1 MRILRYDS
9 NHPRG
14 MAIVVVLGMLLIGIG
29 LMIGFMKGSARF
41 NQNTLQ
47 KSAKLQSDLRTDSL
61 SDRVRR
67 AILQEVQL
75 RMAETGTTQNTAN
88 LSGTNILNS
97 DSLINLPIDQ
107 NQRILSIRCIGQG
120 PNPSGVCNSQNV
132 LPKIYD
138 FAVQTSDPDT
148 GTITVAHTEFQ
159 IQNAS
164 LSSYAF
170 FIKNELAPTIT
181 LGSAIFDGI
190 FGINFAPTPAGQ
202 TPPPD
207 QRVRFRPGAGNIIFK
222 NVLMTNLSNPQTQ
235 FDMQQGSQVQ
245 FEQGVVSQPEGVSF
259 SNLDNLHST
268 LINRAI
274 SSGFSAPAGSAE
286 PECSSLILQS
296 DGKMQYN
303 EFSDINCEDSSFQ
316 LSEVSM
322 ASNQAFYAR
331 GNKVFLSSNDPQG
344 LTQVKNI
351 AIVARGNVE
360 LRSSIVRDQENL
372 SSLEGYPTVITPGN
386 LIVPKEMRTLLNS
399 GTSTLGDIANPGVG
413 SDIEEPTIQL
423 DLSYISV
430 RPQGSQGLMGGS
442 VVFDPA
448 LRNAGT
454 SYEATNLGR
463 AHFNGLYIS
472 EQTPTSR
479 ILFQNSD
486 RIDGFSDVKWT
497 YPPALSAIG
506 TDWFQTQL
514 NGGALRATITRY
526 EKQLTNLQQALGAF
540 PDRSGSDVE
549 IVGINE
555 SEIR

>member
-1 MRILRYDS
+1 MLILRHDS
-9 NHPRG
+9 NRQKG
-14 MAIVVVLGMLLIGIG
+14 MAIVVVLGILLIGIG

-47 KSAKLQSDLRTDSL
+47 RSAKIQSDLRTDSL

-75 RMAETGTTQNTAN
+75 RMAETGATQNTVN
-88 LSGTNILNS
+88 LSGSDILNS
-97 DSLINLPIDQ
+97 QSLANLPMEP
-107 NQRILSIRCIGQG
+107 NQRVLSIRCIGQG
-120 PNPSGVCNSQNV
+120 ANPAGICNSQNI

-138 FAVQTSDPDT
+138 FSVQTNDPDT
-148 GTITVAHTEFQ
+148 GTITMAHTEFQ

-170 FIKNELAPTIT
+170 FIKNELSPTIT

-202 TPPPD
+202 NPPPD

-222 NVLMTNLSNPQTQ
+222 NVLMTNLTNPQTQ

-245 FEQGVVSQPEGVSF
+245 FEQGVVSNPEGVSF
-259 SNLDNLHST
+259 SNLDNLHQT

-274 SSGFSAPAGSAE
+274 SSGFTAPVGTAE
-286 PECSSLILQS
+286 PECSAIVLQS
-296 DGKMQYN
+296 SGKFQYN
-303 EFSDINCEDSSFQ
+303 EFSDVNCEDSSFQ
-316 LSEVSM
+316 LPEVSM
-322 ASNQAFYAR
+322 VSNQAFYAR
-331 GNKVFLSSNDPQG
+331 GNKVFLSTDDPQG

-351 AIVARGNVE
+351 AIVAKGDVE

-386 LIVPKEMRTLLNS
+386 LFIPKEMKTLLNS
-399 GTSTLGDIANPGVG
+399 GTSTLEDIANPGVG
-413 SDIEEPTIQL
+413 SDVEYPTIQL

-442 VVFDPA
+442 VVFDPE
-448 LRNAGT
+448 LRNAAAY
-454 SYEATNLGR
+454 YEATNLGK

-479 ILFQNSD
+479 MLFQNSD
-486 RIDGFSDVKWT
+486 RVDGFSDVKWT

-514 NGGALRATITRY
+514 NGGALRATVTRY
-526 EKQLTNLQQALGAF
+526 EKQFTNVQQALRAF
-540 PDRSGSDVE
+540 PGKAASVFGLTDAE
-549 IVGINE
+549 LQ
-555 SEIR
+555 

>member
-1 MRILRYDS
+1 
-9 NHPRG
+9 
-14 MAIVVVLGMLLIGIG
+14 MAIVIVLGILLIGIG

-47 KSAKLQSDLRTDSL
+47 RSAKLQSDLRTDSL

-75 RMAETGTTQNTAN
+75 RMAETGTNQNTVN
-88 LSGTNILNS
+88 LDGNEILNS
-97 DSLINLPIDQ
+97 QALANLPMEP
-107 NQRILSIRCIGQG
+107 NQRVLSIRCIGQG
-120 PNPSGVCNSQNV
+120 TNPTGVCNSQNI

-138 FAVQTSDPDT
+138 FAVQTNDPDT
-148 GTITVAHTEFQ
+148 GTITMAHTEFQ

-202 TPPPD
+202 TPPPA
-207 QRVRFRPGAGNIIFK
+207 QRVRFRPGDGNIIFK
-222 NVLMTNLSNPQTQ
+222 NVLMTNLTNPQTQ
-235 FDMQQGSQVQ
+235 FDMQQGAQVQ
-245 FEQGVVSQPEGVSF
+245 FEQGVVSNPEGVSF
-259 SNLDNLHST
+259 SNLDNLHQT
-268 LINRAI
+268 LVNRAV
-274 SSGFSAPAGSAE
+274 SSGFTAPVGTAE
-286 PECSSLILQS
+286 PECSSVVLQS
-296 DGKMQYN
+296 DGRLRYT
-303 EFSDINCEDSSFQ
+303 EFSDVLCEDSSFHM
-316 LSEVSM
+316 SDVSM
-322 ASNQAFYAR
+322 VSNQAFYAR
-331 GNKVFLSSNDPQG
+331 GNKVFLSTNDPQG
-344 LTQVKNI
+344 VTQVKNI

-360 LRSSIVRDQENL
+360 LRSSIVRDHDNL

-386 LIVPKEMRTLLNS
+386 LIISKNMTTLLSNS
-399 GTSTLGDIANPGVG
+399 MSTLGQIENPGIP
-413 SDIEEPTIQL
+413 SAEESPTIQL

-442 VVFDPA
+442 VVFDPE
-448 LRNAGT
+448 LRNAAT
-454 SYEATNLGR
+454 SYEATSLGK

-479 ILFQNSD
+479 MLFQNSD
-486 RIDGFSDVKWT
+486 RVDGFSDVKWT
-497 YPPALSAIG
+497 YPPALSAVG

-526 EKQLTNLQQALGAF
+526 EKQFTNIQQALGAF
-540 PDRSGSDVE
+540 PGMGASVV
-549 IVGINE
+549 VGVTE
-555 SEIR
+555 AELR